1 MTASI
6 DGLVSGLDTT
16 QIINSLLS
24 IERQSQNRLKLA
36 KTAEQAVVAAY
47 QSLNTRFG
55 ALRTAADALATA
67 ASWRAVRATSS
78 SAAVTAQAASGAGVG
93 TLTFTVDRLATAQSL
108 ISSGSVSD
116 PSEIVASGP
125 ITISQAGAESPTV
138 VDVGDGSLAAVA
150 AAINASQ
157 AGISA
162 TVLKV
167 APGAYRL
174 QLTSTAT
181 GTAGAIT
188 VDPPSLGSLGAF
200 EVLTAAQDAQIT
212 LGSGP
217 GAITMTSGS
226 NTISDLAPG
235 LTLTLRQ
242 AGPDPVTVTIA
253 ADGEGLADRV
263 EAMVK
268 AANDLLGDIQKATAY
283 DPDTREAGLLL
294 GDSAVRRLHD
304 QVVDSVVA
312 AVGASSLGSAG
323 NAGVSFQRDGTVSFD
338 RDKFLS
344 AYSASPDA
352 VAALFRQGGTS
363 TSPAITLR
371 SAGPNTAT
379 GDHTVVITRA
389 AERAEATGAVVAGG
403 TITADET
410 IDIAVGGAS
419 ITYSATAGQTLTSIA
434 DGLTVA
440 AAGAS
445 LGVVATVEGGALVLR
460 STGYGAAATFD
471 VRSSASGA
479 GQTGIVAAAGAYET
493 HSGVDV
499 AGTIDGVACTG
510 LGQMLTAP
518 ASDPGLGGLSL
529 GVALTPAEVAA
540 PVTETFTYQPG
551 VAQRLSSTSWLAT
564 DTTSGLLTNA
574 IASRRD
580 HMSDL
585 DDQIAK
591 WDDRLAM
598 KEATLRSQFA
608 ALEATLGQLRSQS
621 NWLNSQIAQLP
632 KAGQDG

>member
-36 KTAEQAVVAAY
+36 KTADQAVVAAY

-55 ALRTAADALATA
+55 ALRAAADLLATA
-67 ASWRAVRATSS
+67 ASWHAVRATSS
-78 SAAVTAQAASGAGVG
+78 SSAITAPAASGAGVG
-93 TLTFTVDRLATAQSL
+93 TLTFTVDRLATAESL
-108 ISSGSVSD
+108 ISAGSVSD

-125 ITISQAGAESPTV
+125 ITISRAGAESPTV

-162 TVLKV
+162 TILKV
-167 APGAYRL
+167 APADYRL

-181 GTAGAIT
+181 GAAGAIT
-188 VDPPSLGSLGAF
+188 VDPPSLGALGAF

-212 LGSGP
+212 LGTGP
-217 GAITMTSGS
+217 GAVTVTSAS

-235 LTLTLRQ
+235 LTLTLQQ
-242 AGPDPVTVTIA
+242 AGPSPVTVTVA

-268 AANDLLGDIQKATAY
+268 AANDLLAEMKKGTAY
-283 DPDTREAGLLL
+283 DPDSRQAGLLL

-304 QVVDSVVA
+304 QVIDSVVA

-323 NAGVSFQRDGTVSFD
+323 NAGVSFQRDGTITFD
-338 RDKFLS
+338 RDRFLS
-344 AYSASPDA
+344 AYRASPDA

-363 TSPAITLR
+363 TSAAITLL
-371 SAGPNTAT
+371 SAGPSTAT
-379 GDHTVVITRA
+379 GDHTVVVTRA
-389 AERAEATGAVVAGG
+389 AEPAEASGAVVAGG
-403 TITADET
+403 TIAAGET
-410 IDIAVGGAS
+410 IDITAGGS
-419 ITYSATAGQTLTSIA
+419 TVTYSATAGETLTSIA
-434 DGLTVA
+434 EGLTAA

-471 VRSSASGA
+471 VRSSATGA
-479 GQTGIVAAAGAYET
+479 GQTGVVATAGVYET
-493 HSGVDV
+493 HAGVDV
-499 AGTIDGVACTG
+499 AGTIDGVACNG
-510 LGQMLTAP
+510 LGRMLTAP
-518 ASDPGLGGLSL
+518 ASDPALAGLSL
-529 GVALTPAEVAA
+529 EVALTPAEVGSA
-540 PVTETFTYQPG
+540 VTETFTYRPG
-551 VAQRLSSTSWLAT
+551 IAQRLSSTAWLAT
-564 DTTSGLLTNA
+564 DVASGLLTTA

-580 HMSDL
+580 HMDDL
-585 DDQIAK
+585 DAQIAK

-598 KEATLRSQFA
+598 KEATLRRQFT

-621 NWLNSQIAQLP
+621 NWLSSQIAQLP
-632 KAGQDG
+632 AVGQDG